1 MSSTVGQG
9 LDWAMKI
16 APPRLLEKF
25 SAHCH
30 RLQKTKQL
38 KQVRYDICSFSPA
51 RHSRQERHYSSDTP
65 TLLLDVWGAAL
76 QISVLYHD
84 RPEFPS
90 EKTVHIHT
98 LDTAGDTASYAHSA
112 KEEKILW
119 CQSLGDTIYPLSS
132 GPSCA
137 PATFSSSV
145 KHTGSISGT
154 VRT

>member
-38 KQVRYDICSFSPA
+38 KCLLCNGVSASGGADPCIINQSDQTTTLFSRFRQVRYDICSFSPA

-98 LDTAGDTASYAHSA
+98 LDTAGDTASYAHGA

-119 CQSLGDTIYPLSS
+119 CQSLG
-132 GPSCA
+132 
-137 PATFSSSV
+137 V
-145 KHTGSISGT
+145 
-154 VRT
+154 